1 MYCELLIVITIFVHI
16 MKKKYIL
23 IIISLICWHFTATA
37 QQRLS
42 NNMGTSAS
50 GRDLGTHDRNGNP
63 IDTTAVTDAS
73 TIPIG
78 LFSWKIDERFGNVKS
93 LPVDTLQ
100 EGFMNSNDMGGPT
113 GQYNYLGN
121 LGSPRINRVFFDR
134 RDDSQFIFLD
144 PFDFSV
150 QRPQDVVFTNT
161 LSPFTNL
168 TYYKSLN
175 SRNGEERFKSYFAV
189 NVNKRFGFGFNI
201 DYLYGRGMY
210 TDQNTAFFNGNF
222 FTYYRGDKYD
232 IHFIFSNN
240 NLKMAENGGISDDRY
255 ITNPLDMAEG
265 KKQYN
270 STDIP
275 TNLNKVWNHNTS
287 YRIFLTQRYNLGFYK
302 GEKERKA
309 AEAAAKAKEDS
320 LILANQALPDSV
332 MNEILKDSLIAN
344 GMISDSLQTKPVELK
359 KPDNQ
364 TASVEST
371 DTTEVDP
378 EFIPVTSFIHTLQ
391 ADLDKRRYITQDN
404 AQALKLYEYNFFGN
418 DSTDQTKRTSIK
430 NTFGIALREGFNK
443 WAKAGLTAFVTHEYR
458 DFTLSDTTGVDDNRI
473 LKHYKENNLS
483 VGGELIKEQGNTL
496 HYRVLGELGVAGE
509 DAGQFKLEGKG
520 DLNFRLFGDTVR
532 LEANAFIKNLNPV
545 FFYRHFHSKHY
556 WWDNNDLSKIMR
568 TRIEG
573 TLKVNK
579 YGTTLRAGV
588 ENIKNYTY
596 IDNASV
602 AVMNNKGEV
611 TSYKNNAI
619 VKQDASNIQVLTAM
633 WQQKL
638 KAGIFHL
645 DTEVVYQKSSNEDVL
660 PLPDISAYANLYLK
674 TALVR
679 NVLNVELGADARYFT
694 KYYAP
699 DYSPVMGQFYL
710 QNPNNKIEIGGY
722 PMINVY
728 ANMQWKRTRI
738 FVMMYH
744 INQGSGKSNYFL
756 APHYPIN
763 PKMLKL
769 GISWNFFD

>member
-1 MYCELLIVITIFVHI
+1 MLPNN
-16 MKKKYIL
+16 
-23 IIISLICWHFTATA
+23 
-37 QQRLS
+37 QR
-42 NNMGTSAS
+42 TSAS
-50 GRDLGTHDRNGNP
+50 GRSLGAHDRNGNP

-78 LFSWKIDERFGNVKS
+78 LFSWKIDDRFGNVTKV
-93 LPVDTLQ
+93 PVDTLQ
-100 EGFMNSNDMGGPT
+100 SGFQNSNDMGGPT

-121 LGSPRINRVFFDR
+121 LGSPRMNRIFFDR
-134 RDDSQFIFLD
+134 PENSQFIFLD
-144 PFDFSV
+144 PYDFSV
-150 QRPQDVVFTNT
+150 QKPKDVIFTNT

-175 SRNGEERFKSYFAV
+175 SRNGEERFKSYFAI
-189 NVNKRFGFGFNI
+189 NANKKLGFGFNI

-210 TDQNTAFFNGNF
+210 TDQNTAFFNGNLF
-222 FTYYRGDKYD
+222 AYYWGDKYNM
-232 IHFIFSNN
+232 HFIFSNN

-287 YRIFLTQRYNLGFYK
+287 YRIFLTHRYNLGFYK
-302 GEKERKA
+302 NKEKFQT
-309 AEAAAKAKEDS
+309 DS
-320 LILANQALPDSV
+320 LTILNAVTDSLT
-332 MNEILKDSLIAN
+332 NTTTEKKDSIDVTN
-344 GMISDSLQTKPVELK
+344 
-359 KPDNQ
+359 
-364 TASVEST
+364 
-371 DTTEVDP
+371 

-391 ADLDKRRYITQDN
+391 MDLDTRKYITQDN
-404 AQALKLYEYNFFGN
+404 AQAKQLYEYNFFGT
-418 DSTDQTKRTSIK
+418 DSIDNMKRTSVK

-443 WAKAGLTAFVTHEYR
+443 WAKAGLTAFITHEYR
-458 DFTLSDTTGVDDNRI
+458 DFTLSDTTGIDNNRI

-483 VGGELIKEQGNTL
+483 VGGELLKEQGKLL
-496 HYRVLGELGVAGE
+496 HYRVLGEFGLAGE
-509 DAGQFKLEGKG
+509 DAGQFRMEGKG
-520 DLNFRLFGDTVR
+520 DLNLNLFGDTVR
-532 LEANAFIKNLNPV
+532 LEANAYIKNLNPV

-573 TLKVNK
+573 RLNIRKW
-579 YGTTLRAGV
+579 GTSLRAGV

-596 IDNASV
+596 LDNNSV
-602 AVMNNKGEV
+602 AVTNNEGKV
-611 TSYKNNAI
+611 LSYKNNA
-619 VKQDASNIQVLTAM
+619 VVRQDGNNIQVFTAM
-633 WQQKL
+633 WEQKL

-645 DTEVVYQKSSNEDVL
+645 DTEMVFQKTSNENIL
-660 PLPDISAYANLYLK
+660 PLPKLSAYANLYLK
-674 TALVR
+674 AALVK
-679 NVLNVELGADARYFT
+679 NVFNVELGADARYFT

-710 QNPNNKIEIGGY
+710 QNPNEKIEIGGY

-728 ANMQWKRTRI
+728 ANLQWKRTRI
-738 FVMMYH
+738 FIMMYH
-744 INQGSGKSNYFL
+744 INQGTGDSNYFL